1 MKYNYS
7 NHFQK
12 DVEYNP
18 MTGQKLVSER
28 NGILSKSKH
37 FNDGGVKSQKLSKIS
52 QKKRSSLIDDPETN
66 PMDPIV
72 RFESPIMDSKA
83 SMSREKRTGSLIDNP
98 ETNPMQP
105 IAATSSPGVLLAV
118 EDTLHNIYQQV
129 TFWFRVEIQNSHQVD
144 KTINESKLPATR
156 NQEFSS
162 PIKVSPM
169 DTKASKLRK
178 QSSLDRL
185 KSSRRRSSIQ
195 LDDLKIFPGQSH
207 SLGHHTI
214 PRQRVRGDSPVE
226 WLP

>member
-1 MKYNYS
+1 MIYNHV

-12 DVEYNP
+12 EVEYNP

-72 RFESPIMDSKA
+72 RFESPIMDSKV
-83 SMSREKRTGSLIDNP
+83 SREKRTGSLIDNP
-98 ETNPMQP
+98 ETNPMRP

-129 TFWFRVEIQNSHQVD
+129 TLWFIV
-144 KTINESKLPATR
+144 
-156 NQEFSS
+156 
-162 PIKVSPM
+162 
-169 DTKASKLRK
+169 
-178 QSSLDRL
+178 
-185 KSSRRRSSIQ
+185 
-195 LDDLKIFPGQSH
+195 KI
-207 SLGHHTI
+207 
-214 PRQRVRGDSPVE
+214 
-226 WLP
+226 